1 MVDDAAQ
8 IDTRNRDG
16 SMAKPGD
23 PFVPGPVPKSAQG
36 RAPTSGA
43 DAVYSGLLEC
53 PCTDRIGRKVVNASA
68 PFGDTADGVLTYEGR
83 LMPPNPPTFSRNC
96 APWPTGELLSQHN
109 PTCDIRTYQ
118 GGLRC
123 CPHEGFLLD
132 HDQAVPDD
140 VLEYRFKVKR
150 FYFQPHDARKHE
162 PVWRWGFSGSPGS
175 DEYDI
180 PKCAAGTAQHRSAS
194 IRSSRTSSRRTL
206 RAARPRASRRDRRG
220 TTSTRRACKPG
231 SVGFKPVH
239 LGGHRHAPACLSMEL
254 YNDDTGELGC
264 RHVPTYGT
272 KVAGATGDHRFDEKG
287 YLALPPC
294 VWGSAAQGL
303 PEPPLLL
310 WETRLRSVKRVN
322 NTYAHTGEMAL
333 WQGHGVLAMPPEPST
348 TAVGA
353 SPQQMN
359 PHPYRIANPVA
370 ERVGDRR
377 RHRGESFDVYGP
389 KRRRTRRVAWL
400 AAGRPAERDRLTLPR
415 QDDAGHRYEV
425 DIVRQARRHAVL
437 RGGTATRGWM
447 YSSTMVAPPTTMR
460 RSCPLAH
467 GAPLPRRER
476 APVDASSPALVDGV
490 PTGAR
495 SSPKATQRAPPVVQ
509 GVPPAYEPADPVAVD
524 VGERADDHQR
534 TRASP
539 ARPRPASSRRQPR
552 KSLAPRGAD
561 APYNGILEAPV
572 HARPPRSKSE
582 LRAPRRRRQPA
593 GSG

>member
-1 MVDDAAQ
+1 MPITMIATSTLAFSGASTVSGANTPPNMNGNYTISTGVGTFSTAHHDYEGGVESFTLYSPPIKSRYSMVYWTMQEAVPLPADIVARFDGKVMAVTGYEADQVMVVDGVETSVPITWAYNHHFEHHLSGKNSVLERVAPGEAGGRHGGENWVSRPRRDDPNASSPIPVATMFSEGNGGEYRKSWHGYASPYAQLVESPVTWSMMPMQ

-132 HDQAVPDD
+132 TDQAVPDD
-140 VLEYRFKVKR
+140 VLEYRFKVR

-180 PKCAAGTAQHRSAS
+180 ECAAGTPPSECIHSIVAYVQPKDFASRSA
-194 IRSSRTSSRRTL
+194 TCE
-206 RAARPRASRRDRRG
+206 
-220 TTSTRRACKPG
+220 STRSPWNNINPACKPG

-239 LGGHRHAPACLSMEL
+239 LGGHCHAPACLSMEL
-254 YNDDTGELGC
+254 YNDDTGELIC

-272 KVAGATGDHRFDEKG
+272 KVAGATGDHRFDEKC
-287 YLALPPC
+287 LALPPC

-303 PEPPLLL
+303 L
-310 WETRLRSVKRVN
+310 TRRSCCGRRAALGERAN
-322 NTYAHTGEMAL
+322 NTYAHRARWRCGRATVCSRCRRARP
-333 WQGHGVLAMPPEPST
+333 A
-348 TAVGA
+348 AVGA
-353 SPQQMN
+353 SP
-359 PHPYRIANPVA
+359 
-370 ERVGDRR
+370 RR
-377 RHRGESFDVYGP
+377 
-389 KRRRTRRVAWL
+389 
-400 AAGRPAERDRLTLPR
+400 
-415 QDDAGHRYEV
+415 
-425 DIVRQARRHAVL
+425 
-437 RGGTATRGWM
+437 
-447 YSSTMVAPPTTMR
+447 
-460 RSCPLAH
+460 
-467 GAPLPRRER
+467 
-476 APVDASSPALVDGV
+476 
-490 PTGAR
+490 
-495 SSPKATQRAPPVVQ
+495 
-509 GVPPAYEPADPVAVD
+509 
-524 VGERADDHQR
+524 
-534 TRASP
+534 
-539 ARPRPASSRRQPR
+539 
-552 KSLAPRGAD
+552 
-561 APYNGILEAPV
+561 
-572 HARPPRSKSE
+572 
-582 LRAPRRRRQPA
+582 
-593 GSG
+593 